1 MKIENCSG
9 SGGRIGKDEP
19 ADRTVC
25 VQNVDVIR
33 GKRRES
39 RSLSLS
45 LDREDERTRCR
56 PFDPFNLGGMH
67 LGYLLPA
74 T

>member
-33 GKRRES
+33 GERRERERVS
-39 RSLSLS
+39 QSLPLPRPRG
-45 LDREDERTRCR
+45 REDEM
-56 PFDPFNLGGMH
+56 PPV
-67 LGYLLPA
+67 
-74 T
+74 